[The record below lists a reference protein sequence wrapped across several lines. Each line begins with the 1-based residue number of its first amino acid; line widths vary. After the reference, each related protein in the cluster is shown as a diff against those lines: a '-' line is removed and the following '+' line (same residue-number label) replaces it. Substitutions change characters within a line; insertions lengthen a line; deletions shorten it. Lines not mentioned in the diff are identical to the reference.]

1 MAAIRPAQRYEPSE
15 AAIRIGEGPSS
26 TATHAQFAGL
36 ANWLRGSGAQIVAGN
51 APLTT
56 IGSGVTRVFRYRTKP
71 RDSAIQRV
79 WHILLRA
86 NSTSGVVTAAI
97 RSPAATGTSVTV
109 LVPAGRDL
117 RVPVTYVQ
125 SLAAKSSTEAQVD
138 FDLTTVGGTVD
149 VEGVSCYEQDRP
161 VLNKDSTDLGT
172 DTETLRAGQPIR
184 GVNNESIEG
193 IHDVAIGG
201 HDARR
206 VGIFHWGVPE
216 EDAVTRTTAS
226 YQTLLDLAVP
236 VLAPMLTSGAVTGQ
250 VYWSVYA
257 KVAAGAGGL
266 VRLTTDGSGVSDA
279 VTVSGTSF
287 AWTTARAISIDC
299 DDMTKADGR
308 QGTRFDGLQ
317 VEYQGDGTNLLSL
330 AGVSVWVASVA

>member
-1 MAAIRPAQRYEPSE
+1 MAAIRPAQRYEPLESVV
-15 AAIRIGEGPSS
+15 RIGEGPSS
-26 TATHAQFAGL
+26 TSTHSQLAGL

-51 APLTT
+51 APLVTV
-56 IGSGVTRVFRYRTKP
+56 GSGVTRVFRYRTKP

-79 WHILLRA
+79 WSFLLRA
-86 NSTSGVVTAAI
+86 NSASGVVTASI
-97 RSPAATGTSVTV
+97 RAPASTGTALLV
-109 LVPAGRDL
+109 LVPVGRDL

-125 SLAAKSSTEAQVD
+125 NLAAKSSTEAQVD
-138 FDLTTVGGTVD
+138 FDITTAGGTVD

-172 DTETLRAGQPIR
+172 DTETVRAGQPIR

-193 IHDVAIGG
+193 IHDVATGG

-206 VGIFHWGVPE
+206 VAIFHWGVPE

-226 YQTLLDLAVP
+226 YQTLFDLAVP
-236 VLAPMLTSGAVTGQ
+236 VLAPILTNGATTGQ
-250 VYWSVYA
+250 VYWSCYA
-257 KVAAGAGGL
+257 KVAGGAGGL

-299 DDMTKADGR
+299 DDMTKSDGR
-308 QGTRFDGLQ
+308 RSTRFDGLQ
-317 VEYQGDGTNLLSL
+317 VEYQGDGTNALSL